1 MEINK
6 HRLFNYLGI
15 DSKAVS
21 HREKIISASGGFIG
35 ILCVYSITQTLVG
48 TEAAFI
54 IVPSMGATAVLVFAV
69 PHSPLGQVWNV
80 LGGHLLSATIGV
92 LCALLIANQFLAAAA
107 SVGLAIAV
115 MYYARC
121 IHPPGGAT
129 ALAAVVG
136 GESVQSLG
144 FEYLLTPVAINVI
157 VILVI
162 AIGFN
167 ALFEWRRYPACLV
180 KNKIAS
186 QPVGDGYAPI
196 EHADLVYALS
206 QIDTIIDVTEQD
218 LLKIYQL
225 ATGREVTMHQ
235 GPESTRAP

>member
-1 MEINK
+1 MDSSK
-6 HRLFNYLGI
+6 GRLFNYLGI
-15 DSKAVS
+15 DSIPVS

-35 ILCVYSITQTLVG
+35 IFCVYFITQKLVG
-48 TEAAFI
+48 SEAALI

-69 PHSPLGQVWNV
+69 PHSTLGQIWNV
-80 LGGHLLSATIGV
+80 LGGHLLSATVGV
-92 LCALLIANQFLAAAA
+92 LCALMIANQFLAAAT

-136 GESVQSLG
+136 GEAVQSLG
-144 FEYLLTPVAINVI
+144 FEYLITPVAINVI
-157 VILVI
+157 VILAI

-180 KNKIAS
+180 KNDHNS
-186 QPVGDGYAPI
+186 QPADGGYAPI

-206 QIDTIIDVTEQD
+206 QIDTIIDVTEKD
-218 LLKIYQL
+218 LLRIYQL
-225 ATGREVTMHQ
+225 ATGREVLT
-235 GPESTRAP
+235 PKDSEPA